1 MASTRTVSI
10 YMLKPTIGTHRAALK
25 EGVGDLHEH
34 VVDAD
39 ETQGTL
45 FVQDGEP
52 GLPDWVRFLDR
63 VTEPELTYRT
73 RSLRGVLVLEAV
85 DRLFAVTFGNARH
98 LLDPDGY
105 ERDFGLLCALN
116 GVNPERLRGAEART
130 FDDYALHTLRQLSRL
145 SSLESL
151 ELNTD
156 RELVVSLAGQLDDEE
171 LGKKVDGRDAVRLTA
186 ELEPEELRAK
196 CTELRRLSQ
205 RKHYQDNFPFFD
217 TIKRVR
223 DPEEIVRLEGKAFS
237 ALGKREFKGFDLFP
251 PQIVSDEI
259 VVFRIAPATKGLTT
273 VAEPDSSLLRYP
285 LRVPRSPADAEAEL
299 RRFKLRG
306 IDANGEI
313 VDEWTFFKCLHW
325 EIADGGS
332 IYVLDAGQW
341 YRIEPSL
348 VADVEAFAKDLD
360 ASGIEWPPAA
370 VGQREDAYNEQAAS
384 LPGMA
389 LLDKHCVRLPGQSE
403 IEVCD
408 IFSKQRHFVHVKH
421 RKGGSGPLSHL
432 FAQALVSA
440 EGFVMEPEFRR
451 LFREELEIA
460 HPGFGR
466 FSPQKVD
473 PHEYRVVLAL
483 ITTPTAKGKVAE
495 KLPFF
500 SKVMLRLAVKRLQ
513 SMGFEVFIDAI
524 PTQLGLTGLPVAPV
538 KGRRKTRAAVPSA
551 KGRRKKPAGAGGS

>member
-10 YMLKPTIGTHRAALK
+10 YLLKSTVSTAHAALK
-25 EGVGDLHEH
+25 EGVQDLHEH
-34 VVDAD
+34 AVDAGA
-39 ETQGTL
+39 TKGTL

-52 GLPDWVRFLDR
+52 GPPDWVRFLDE

-73 RSLRGVLVLEAV
+73 RALRAVLVLEAAE
-85 DRLFAVTFGNARH
+85 RLFAITFGNARH

-116 GVNPERLRGAEART
+116 GVDPERLRGAEART

-156 RELVVSLAGQLDDEE
+156 RELVVSLAGQLDDQG
-171 LGKKVDGRDAVRLTA
+171 LGKKVDGRDAVRVTA
-186 ELEPEELRAK
+186 ELEPEGLRTK
-196 CTELRRLSQ
+196 CAEFLRLSR
-205 RKHYQDNFPFFD
+205 RKDYRDRFPFFD

-223 DPEEIVRLEGKAFS
+223 DPVELARLEGKAFT

-259 VVFRIAPATKGLTT
+259 VVFRVAPAVKGLTT
-273 VAEPDSSLLRYP
+273 VAEPDPSLLRYP
-285 LRVPRSPADAEAEL
+285 LRVPRSAADAEAQL
-299 RRFKLRG
+299 RRFQLRG
-306 IDANGEI
+306 IDGNGDI
-313 VDEWTFFKCLHW
+313 VDEWSFLKCLHW
-325 EIADGGS
+325 EVADKGA

-341 YRIEPSL
+341 YRVEPSL
-348 VADVEAFAKDLD
+348 VKDVESFAKGLG
-360 ASGIEWPPAA
+360 ASGIPWPPAA
-370 VGQREDAYNEQAAS
+370 VGQREDAYNKRAAS

-389 LLDKHCVRLPGQSE
+389 LLDKQCVRLPGKSE
-403 IEVCD
+403 IEACD
-408 IFSKQRHFVHVKH
+408 VFSEWRHFVHVKH

-440 EGFVMEPEFRR
+440 ESFVMEPEFRR
-451 LFREELEIA
+451 LFRDELELA
-460 HPGFGR
+460 RPGFGR

-483 ITTPTAKGKVAE
+483 ITTPTATGKVAE

-500 SKVMLRLAVKRLQ
+500 SQVMLRLAVRRLE
-513 SMGFEVFIDAI
+513 SMGFEVFVDAI
-524 PTQLGLTGLPVAPV
+524 PTQVGLTGLPAPPG
-538 KGRRKTRAAVPSA
+538 KRKRKTKAVSSTEGQRQKISAA
-551 KGRRKKPAGAGGS
+551 RKP